1 MKTNKIVRAATVC
14 FSLAMMT
21 GYVVH
26 SQLAQNRAVAPSS
39 KSMILANPGKA
50 SGTNLAGQVL
60 KTNAPLTIAPGS
72 KSQAP
77 LINVSPSSNPAQ
89 RTKSSMVFPGSKS
102 APVFPLEQPAPNKAG
117 DTLETRKASK

>member
-50 SGTNLAGQVL
+50 SATNVAGQVL

-77 LINVSPSSNPAQ
+77 LINVSPSSNPKQ
-89 RTKSSMVFPGSKS
+89 HTKSSLVFPGSKN
-102 APVFPLEQPAPNKAG
+102 ALVFPLEQPASTEA
-117 DTLETRKASK
+117 